1 MSNSL
6 YTIKKKQEIR
16 ESKEYIYHKS
26 LSYTYNNIKVIA
38 NTQLYEIGIYCIIEP
53 NSVQLNLQ
61 PEDLVKTEKKLCK
74 LQKEG
79 KISDLKFGIS
89 ITVIF
94 DENGLLKE
102 KL

>member
-1 MSNSL
+1 MSNNLS
-6 YTIKKKQEIR
+6 TTKKKQE
-16 ESKEYIYHKS
+16 EYTYHKS
-26 LSYTYNNIKVIA
+26 LSYTYNDTKVTA
-38 NTQLYEIGIYCIIEP
+38 NTQLYQVGIYCILEP

-61 PEDLVKTEKKLCK
+61 PQNLVKTEKKLTK
-74 LQKEG
+74 LQEKG
-79 KISDLKFGIS
+79 KISDLQFGIP